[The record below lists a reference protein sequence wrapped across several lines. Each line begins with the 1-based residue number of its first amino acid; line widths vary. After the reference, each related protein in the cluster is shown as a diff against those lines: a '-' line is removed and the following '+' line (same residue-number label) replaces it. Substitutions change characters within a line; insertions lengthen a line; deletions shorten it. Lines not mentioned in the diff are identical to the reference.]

1 MAFGLRAIGKRSA
14 AFHDQ
19 VDIQALPWQSAQIAD
34 LTDGNRVTVNQQ
46 IAAGFLHFDRSQKAP
61 MGTVIA
67 GQMGQRFNV
76 GKVVDRD
83 DLQARIIGR
92 FIQRAQD

>member
-1 MAFGLRAIGKRSA
+1 MAFGLRAIRKRST

-19 VDIQALPWQSAQIAD
+19 VDGQAPPRQSAQVAD
-34 LTDGNRVTVNQQ
+34 LTDGNPVTADKQ

-67 GQMGQRFNV
+67 GQMGKRFNV
-76 GKVVDRD
+76 GKIVV
-83 DLQARIIGR
+83 
-92 FIQRAQD
+92 